1 MTHAHGMTRMRVP
14 DVNPT
19 TKFRISINNADGNYK
34 LPAAF
39 FHRLFRVSKVR
50 RERVGGKQEKER
62 GEEEERKRKSALC
75 NLILSRY

>member
-1 MTHAHGMTRMRVP
+1 MTHAHGMTRMRAP

-19 TKFRISINNADGNYK
+19 TKFRISINNADGDYK

-50 RERVGGKQEKER
+50 RERERGGAREGER
-62 GEEEERKRKSALC
+62 GEKRKERERAPC
-75 NLILSRY
+75 AT